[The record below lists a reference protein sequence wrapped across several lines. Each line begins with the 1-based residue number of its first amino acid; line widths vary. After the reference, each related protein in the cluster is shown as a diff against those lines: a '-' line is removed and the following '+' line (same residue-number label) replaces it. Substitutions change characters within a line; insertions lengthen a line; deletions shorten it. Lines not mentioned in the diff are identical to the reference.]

1 MRSSGKNEPV
11 TRSIIAVVLAAVFE
25 TSAVTM
31 PFVHAHPDD
40 HETGHHAAHAV
51 HSHFSL
57 HSVSHQHSSSP
68 AIDDDDN
75 DRPVYLQLYVAV
87 DAQAAP
93 LSAAAP
99 STFELVAPAEIRA
112 DRPAPV
118 VKGHDPPFH
127 RSLPSRAPPFLLF

>member
-1 MRSSGKNEPV
+1 MRSTGKNERV

-40 HETGHHAAHAV
+40 HGTGHHAAHAV

-57 HSVSHQHSSSP
+57 HSVSHQHSTSP
-68 AIDDDDN
+68 AISDDDD
-75 DRPVYLQLYVAV
+75 DRPVYLQLFVAV
-87 DAQAAP
+87 DAQTAS
-93 LSAAAP
+93 LTAAAP
-99 STFELVAPAEIRA
+99 SSFELVPPGETRA
-112 DRPAPV
+112 DRSGPV

-127 RSLPSRAPPFLLF
+127 RSLPSRAPPALLS